1 MKTILVALDYE
12 SSAQKIADTGLT
24 FAKAMKAEMILLH
37 VVPESSYY
45 SSLKYS
51 PILGFETLSAIN
63 VVETENELELTK
75 TAEDFLETIRRNL
88 GDESITILV
97 KTGDLGENIL
107 EVAKNRKADMIVIG
121 THHKRGIEK
130 ILSGSVAEKV
140 FHHSPVP
147 LLIIPV
153 EP

>member
-12 SSAQKIADTGLT
+12 SSAQKIAGMGLN
-24 FAKAMKAEMILLH
+24 FAKAMNAEMILLH
-37 VVPESSYY
+37 VVPEPSYY

-51 PILGFETLSAIN
+51 PILGFETLSAVN
-63 VVETENELELTK
+63 VVETESELELTK
-75 TAEDFLETIRRNL
+75 TAEGFLETIRHNL
-88 GDESITILV
+88 GDDSITISV

-107 EVAKNRKADMIVIG
+107 EVAESSKADMIVIG
-121 THHKRGIEK
+121 THHKKRIDK

-153 EP
+153 ES

>member
-12 SSAQKIADTGLT
+12 PSAQKIADTGLT
-24 FAKAMKAEMILLH
+24 FAKSMKAEMILLH

-97 KTGDLGENIL
+97 KTGDLGENVL

-153 EP
+153 ES

>member
-12 SSAQKIADTGLT
+12 PSAQKIAAMGLT

-63 VVETENELELTK
+63 VVETENQPELTK
-75 TAEDFLETIRRNL
+75 TAEGFLEMIRHNL
-88 GDESITILV
+88 GDDSITILV
-97 KTGDLGENIL
+97 KAGDLGENIL
-107 EVAKNRKADMIVIG
+107 EVAKSRKADMVVIG
-121 THHKRGIEK
+121 THHKRGIDK

-140 FHHSPVP
+140 FRHSPVP

-153 EP
+153 ES

>member
-12 SSAQKIADTGLT
+12 SFAEKIAGMGLT
-24 FAKAMKAEMILLH
+24 FARTMNAEMILLH

-51 PILGFETLSAIN
+51 PILGFETLSAVN

-75 TAEDFLETIRRNL
+75 MAENFLGTIRHNL
-88 GDESITILV
+88 GDDSITILV

-107 EVAKNRKADMIVIG
+107 KVAEKSKADMIVIG
-121 THHKRGIEK
+121 THHKKGIDK
-130 ILSGSVAEKV
+130 ILSGSVVEKV

-153 EP
+153 GS